1 MGDLEEGRH
10 RSLIALLSLGTA
22 TIVRDS
28 ATAIGVVL
36 GLLYLPPLIAAVLA
50 SSPEWQH
57 RIDRY
62 SPMNAGLIIRDTTGL
77 HNLPI
82 SPWGGLS
89 VLAIW
94 AAAALILGGLMLRL
108 RDA

>member
-1 MGDLEEGRH
+1 MVSVPR
-10 RSLIALLSLGTA
+10 I
-22 TIVRDS
+22 
-28 ATAIGVVL
+28 
-36 GLLYLPPLIAAVLA
+36 IAAVLA

-57 RIDRY
+57 RIGRY
-62 SPMNAGLIIRDTTGL
+62 SPMNAGFIIQDTTGL

-82 SPWGGLS
+82 SPWGGLG